1 MKDYNNVVASIRDV
15 AREANVSLSTVSK
28 VLNGRPDAKFAANT
42 RERVFAAAR
51 RVGYTPNAAARGLA
65 GKPMDAV
72 GVIMAYDQVS
82 VTSDPYLGPCLDGIL
97 QVNKERRQKTVLF
110 TEDSWDHA
118 LRHLSSYL
126 DGHCDGLLVIIP
138 RMDTQIVNEL
148 VRRGTN
154 VVLVGDSREDDRLV
168 TVDVDNTDASRKIV
182 EYLISLGHTRIA
194 AFCGNADFLS
204 NPQRVEGYRQA
215 LANAGI
221 PWREEYLFPGEYFRE
236 YGVRN
241 ARLLLEMFRDKP
253 QERPTA
259 VFCLNDSIGRGA
271 IEVFQAEGL
280 RVPEDI
286 SIVGFD
292 DNMYACSSTPYLT
305 TMRHDIRSV
314 GKRAAEALLGRITGQ
329 LASGSNISVAAEL
342 LIRDTTAPPATIT
355 QK

>member
-1 MKDYNNVVASIRDV
+1 M
-15 AREANVSLSTVSK
+15 SLSTVSK
-28 VLNGRPDAKFAANT
+28 VLNGKTDAKFAAHT
-42 RERVFAAAR
+42 RERVLAAAR

-97 QVNKERRQKTVLF
+97 QINKERRQKTVLF

-138 RMDTQIVNEL
+138 RTDTQLVDEL

-154 VVLVGDSREDDRLV
+154 VVLVGDSREDERLV
-168 TVDVDNTDASRKIV
+168 TVDVDNVAASRRMV
-182 EYLISLGHTRIA
+182 EYLIGLGHTRIA

-204 NPQRVEGYRQA
+204 NTQRTEGYRQA
-215 LANAGI
+215 LAAADI
-221 PWREEYLFPGEYFRE
+221 PWREEYLFPGEYFPVH
-236 YGVRN
+236 GARN
-241 ARLLLEMFRDKP
+241 ARLLLEMFRDRL

-271 IEVFQAEGL
+271 VDGFLAEGM

-286 SIVGFD
+286 SVAGFD
-292 DNMYACSSTPYLT
+292 DNLYACSATPFLT
-305 TMRHDIRSV
+305 TMRHDIRQV
-314 GKRAAEALLGRITGQ
+314 GKCAAEALLNRISGQ
-329 LASGSNISVAAEL
+329 LATGSAVSVAAEM
-342 LIRDTTAPPATIT
+342 LIRETTAPSRDRRP
-355 QK
+355 